1 MNRIFRLVPDSFTL
15 AIVAAVVLSLALPC
29 SGESAHWVAIGSEI
43 AIALLFFLQGARLS
57 RQAVLAGILHWR
69 LHLIIMAATFVVFP
83 LLGLALSPLSGWL
96 LAPSLYAGLVFL
108 CTLPS
113 TVQASVVFTSIAGG
127 NVAAALCA
135 ASLSS
140 MIGMVLTPL
149 LVGLLL
155 QAHGA
160 GSLNGLGSIALHL
173 LLPFLAGQLLQSRID
188 AWMKRHD
195 RVVRLVDRG
204 SVLLMVYGAFSAAT
218 LSGAWSRIPAS
229 SLLVLAI
236 IDAALLATMLASTA
250 FAARRFGLSRE
261 DEIAIVFC
269 GSKKSL
275 VTGIP
280 MANAL
285 FAGASIG
292 LVVLPLMIFHQ
303 LQLMA
308 CAALARRYALGRH
321 GARACARHSDASR
334 INDWPTSITAH
345 GVRPG
350 SQRSC
355 KSSSRERE
363 RGHPCRS
370 AYLQLYQYGAHS

>member
-1 MNRIFRLVPDSFTL
+1 MNRIFRFVPDSFTL

-29 SGESAHWVAIGSEI
+29 SGESAIWVAIGSQI

-96 LAPSLYAGLVFL
+96 LAPSLYAGLLFL

-160 GSLNGLGSIALHL
+160 GSLNGLGSIALQL

-218 LSGAWSRIPAS
+218 LSGAWARIPAS

-285 FAGASIG
+285 FVGPSIG

-308 CAALARRYALGRH
+308 SAALARRYALGGTVH
-321 GARACARHSDASR
+321 EHVPGTLTPVASTTG
-334 INDWPTSITAH
+334 P
-345 GVRPG
+345 P
-350 SQRSC
+350 
-355 KSSSRERE
+355 
-363 RGHPCRS
+363 P
-370 AYLQLYQYGAHS
+370 